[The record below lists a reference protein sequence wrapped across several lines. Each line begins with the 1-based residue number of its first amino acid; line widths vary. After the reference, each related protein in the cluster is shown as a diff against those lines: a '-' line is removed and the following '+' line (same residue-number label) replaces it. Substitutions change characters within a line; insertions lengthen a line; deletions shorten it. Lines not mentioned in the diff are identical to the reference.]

1 MRSPRFFA
9 TASLSLSATFVLLGC
24 SSDFVDPFG
33 TTGSG
38 TGDTTMTG
46 GTGTGSGG
54 NGSGGNGSG
63 GSVGVCPNG
72 TVKDNLLINPSFE
85 DGSAWV
91 VTGSPLDYPL
101 ANDCSFACGNRV
113 GHVSVKE
120 GGASGEVVVSQSLN
134 RKVELGG
141 TFTVSAHYL
150 FTATYAP
157 YLGVIV
163 NAYPAGGTYV
173 HGINEGKHR
182 SIDQVNVL
190 LNDPRRTGVG
200 VEYNLYAGYDDKGV
214 DTTFDC
220 FALTYAPPTGVELMP
235 NGWFDSA
242 VSAWTTSS
250 SAELTWDNQN
260 GYCGA
265 TSGAARVKVP
275 ANAPDADFR
284 GSVTGS
290 WPAGTKFRFGGAVRP
305 LDVNGNV
312 SGFTLTLRLEYASD
326 SLPGTDDFLDVEV
339 PVDTLKDSELW
350 KPAVGEATATRPVVK
365 ATIVQK
371 SGTAINGDQQ
381 YLADCFSLRAI
392 TPP

>member
-1 MRSPRFFA
+1 MRSPRFF
-9 TASLSLSATFVLLGC
+9 TTTSLSLCAAAVLLGC
-24 SSDFVDPFG
+24 SSGFVDPFG
-33 TTGSG
+33 TGSTGS
-38 TGDTTMTG
+38 TGSTG
-46 GTGTGSGG
+46 NGGDGTGSGG
-54 NGSGGNGSG
+54 NGTGSG

-85 DGSAWV
+85 DTSTWV

-113 GHVSVKE
+113 GHVSVNE

-141 TFTVSAHYL
+141 AFTVSAHYL

-163 NAYPAGGTYV
+163 NGYPAGGTYV
-173 HGINEGKHR
+173 HGINEGKFR
-182 SIDQVNVL
+182 SIDKVNVL
-190 LNDPRRTGVG
+190 LNDPRRSGVG

-220 FALTYAPPTGVELMP
+220 FALTYAPPPGVELMP
-235 NGWFDSA
+235 NGWFDGA
-242 VSAWTTSS
+242 VSAWTASS
-250 SAELTWDNQN
+250 SAELTWDNLN

-275 ANAPDADFR
+275 ANAPDADLR

-290 WPAGTKFRFGGAVRP
+290 WPAGTKFSFGGAVRP

-312 SGFTLTLRLEYASD
+312 SGFSLTLRLEYASD
-326 SLPGTDDFLDVEV
+326 NLPGTDDFLDVKE

-371 SGTAINGDQQ
+371 SGTASNVDQE